1 MLSDGTLARNRHIS
15 GNIYVDANGR
25 KCTKDDFYLGTL
37 KKNVQSVLNSYGSG
51 WSVYVKD
58 LKTNISFT
66 INDTSMYPAS
76 IIKLFVMEATYAS
89 VREKRIALTAN
100 VKTLLR
106 EMITE
111 SDNTSYNSLIRVIGK
126 GNFSAGCS
134 YINNYIKQKGHTGTG
149 VHHYLNG

>member
-1 MLSDGTLARNRHIS
+1 MEQLEN
-15 GNIYVDANGR
+15 
-25 KCTKDDFYLGTL
+25 YLGTL

-58 LKTNISFT
+58 LKTNTSFT

-100 VKTLLR
+100 RPLKF
-106 EMITE
+106 
-111 SDNTSYNSLIRVIGK
+111 LIDKMR
-126 GNFSAGCS
+126 
-134 YINNYIKQKGHTGTG
+134 QKC
-149 VHHYLNG
+149 